1 MTVRIEIGH
10 NEIGDA
16 DAFEMKL
23 PEDIAAA
30 FVALGFPRPAE
41 MPVMKLSFQIAQKLH
56 AVSGKDSDRAHDLI
70 DLQLMS
76 IHSALDYGDI
86 KSTCKRLF
94 VYRREQT
101 WPPAI
106 VKGENWENVYNEAR
120 DTLRDSTSILPT
132 VDEAVKWVNELI
144 GRIDAAR

>member
-1 MTVRIEIGH
+1 MDGRIH
-10 NEIGDA
+10 VGDA
-16 DAFEMKL
+16 DAFEMKV

-41 MPVMKLSFQIAQKLH
+41 MPVMKLSYQIAQKLH

-76 IHSALDYGDI
+76 IHSTPDYGDI
-86 KSTCKRLF
+86 RSTCKRLF
-94 VYRREQT
+94 AYRREQT
-101 WPPAI
+101 WPPTI

-120 DTLRDSTSILPT
+120 ETLRDSTSILST
-132 VDEAVKWVNELI
+132 VDEAVKWTNELI
-144 GRIDAAR
+144 ERIETVN